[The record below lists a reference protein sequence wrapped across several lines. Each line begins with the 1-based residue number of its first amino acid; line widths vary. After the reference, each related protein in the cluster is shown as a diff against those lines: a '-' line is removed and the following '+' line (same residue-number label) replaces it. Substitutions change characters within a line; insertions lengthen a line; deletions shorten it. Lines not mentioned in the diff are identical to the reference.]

1 MTGFVH
7 MLRSTGCPGEQSRVY
22 SVMFAPIGPTGTG
35 GALAS
40 KEFRDVES
48 LKNFLKAMRIG
59 DPSIKDALEHLDV
72 RGNASVPNVAL
83 SQEELAELGLKQ

>member
-1 MTGFVH
+1 
-7 MLRSTGCPGEQSRVY
+7 MLRSTGRSGERSRVY

-48 LKNFLKAMRIG
+48 LKVFLKSMHID
-59 DPSIKDALEHLDV
+59 DPGIQEALEHLDV
-72 RGNASVPNVAL
+72 QGNASVPNVEL
-83 SQEELAELGLKQ
+83 SQEELAELGLK